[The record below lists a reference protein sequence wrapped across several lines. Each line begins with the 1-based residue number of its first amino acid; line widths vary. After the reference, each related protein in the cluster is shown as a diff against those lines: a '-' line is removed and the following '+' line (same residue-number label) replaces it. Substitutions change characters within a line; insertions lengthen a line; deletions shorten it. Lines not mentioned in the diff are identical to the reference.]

1 MNKKAILAIEI
12 VWVILGILC
21 LAVFF
26 REVFITKGDRA
37 WLFALMSVVAFVMA
51 LIRDGQRKKL

>member
-12 VWVILGILC
+12 VWIILGVLC

-26 REVFITKGDRA
+26 REIFITKGDRA
-37 WLFALMSVVAFVMA
+37 WLFALMSAVAFVMA
-51 LIRDGQRKKL
+51 RIRDGQRKKL

>member
-12 VWVILGILC
+12 VWIILGILC

-26 REVFITKGDRA
+26 REIFITKGDRA
-37 WLFALMSVVAFVMA
+37 WLFALMSAVAFVMA
-51 LIRDGQRKKL
+51 RIRDGQRKKL

>member
-12 VWVILGILC
+12 VWIILGILC

-26 REVFITKGDRA
+26 RESVITKGDRA
-37 WLFALMSVVAFVMA
+37 WLFALMSVVAFAMA
-51 LIRDGQRKKL
+51 WIRDGQRKKL